1 MVSLCLC
8 LGRILSSG
16 LLEVEPPMLPLS
28 VGDDGVLELE
38 LISMSFILEV
48 SGLSM
53 EERTSESAGNKISYN
68 EMD

>member
-1 MVSLCLC
+1 
-8 LGRILSSG
+8 
-16 LLEVEPPMLPLS
+16 MLPLS

-68 EMD
+68 EMV